1 MDDVFLRGNV
11 RILDGKVGNG
21 ADFWKKRVVGK
32 NFSGKLGCVR
42 LRMMGIF
49 GGREGKVGTVEM
61 KFRREQKKINSGN
74 RKKCRGKSLAG
85 KRR

>member
-1 MDDVFLRGNV
+1 MSEFRTVKSGARLIF
-11 RILDGKVGNG
+11 GKKEWPG
-21 ADFWKKRVVGK
+21 KK
-32 NFSGKLGCVR
+32 FSGKLGGGIR